1 MTDDIRSPT
10 DTALKTACVE
20 APRRQGN
27 RQYAIT
33 LFPGD
38 TLRVNGAELTVDRAV
53 RVSSTTPLE
62 RLPVAGLVDLPETPL
77 RIGQLWHRHGP
88 RALMTWRHDL
98 RCPCGS
104 VYLRRSATHHSCPQ
118 CQRVWD
124 NLSIEDKE

>member
-1 MTDDIRSPT
+1 MTDMARPRSDGTPLPAT
-10 DTALKTACVE
+10 GST
-20 APRRQGN
+20 PRPQGN
-27 RQYAIT
+27 IAFEVT

-104 VYLRRSATHHSCPQ
+104 VYMRRSATHHSCPQ